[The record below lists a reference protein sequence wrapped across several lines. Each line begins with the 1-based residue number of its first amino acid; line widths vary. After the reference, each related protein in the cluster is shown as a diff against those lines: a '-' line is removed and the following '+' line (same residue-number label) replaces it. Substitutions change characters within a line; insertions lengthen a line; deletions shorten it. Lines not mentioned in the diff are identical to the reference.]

1 MIGVQLPQNH
11 QQAFVCQHHL
21 PCGLNHTHRRFAK
34 VVTSKTFTL
43 CGTPEYLAPEIILS
57 KGHNKG
63 VDYWAF
69 GILIYEMLVGQ
80 SPFYCNDQMRLFKK
94 IVQGKFAYPASRPVS
109 KAADDLIQRLLQRHQ
124 SKRLGN
130 LKGGHVDVQKHPWFA
145 DIDLKKLLK
154 RELKAPWKPNIK
166 DALDASNFD
175 DYSSMEK
182 EENSGR
188 KPKLSAKEQAVFRE
202 FGEYV

>member
-1 MIGVQLPQNH
+1 
-11 QQAFVCQHHL
+11 
-21 PCGLNHTHRRFAK
+21 
-34 VVTSKTFTL
+34 
-43 CGTPEYLAPEIILS
+43 
-57 KGHNKG
+57 
-63 VDYWAF
+63 
-69 GILIYEMLVGQ
+69 
-80 SPFYCNDQMRLFKK
+80 
-94 IVQGKFAYPASRPVS
+94 
-109 KAADDLIQRLLQRHQ
+109 
-124 SKRLGN
+124 

-188 KPKLSAKEQAVFRE
+188 KPKLSAKEQSVFRE